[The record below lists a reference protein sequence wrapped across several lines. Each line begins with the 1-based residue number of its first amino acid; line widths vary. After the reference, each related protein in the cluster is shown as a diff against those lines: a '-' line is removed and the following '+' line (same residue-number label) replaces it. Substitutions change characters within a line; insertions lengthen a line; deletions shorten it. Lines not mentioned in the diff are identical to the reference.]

1 MESTPKVLSKA
12 IEQIAK
18 LPGIGKRT
26 AFRLALH
33 LYKQKEDE
41 IATLLNSI
49 SEMHENLQQCET
61 CYNLS
66 DNPTCT
72 ICSNPKRDPHKIC
85 VVEDI
90 RDVLAIENTSE
101 YNGLYH
107 VLGGKISPID
117 GVGVDDLT
125 ITHLMK
131 RISNDVEII
140 FAMSSTVEADTT
152 ILYIYTL
159 LTEIHSALTFSKIAS
174 GVAVG
179 EDLEYADSVTLARS
193 ISHRTAY
200 NG

>member
-33 LYKQKEDE
+33 LYKQENEE
-41 IATLLNSI
+41 IAALLNSI